1 MKNRRFLAKITW
13 KRPYSVFGQ
22 VDRIFGRIISAE
34 TDRIF
39 GIRSYTNNFHHHILL
54 LWLRP
59 NFRRTHDD
67 AMQMMKQAI
76 KGLVWP
82 LGIFSCQSTCILA
95 CPKVA
100 QYGWHVW
107 PDRNGKVFV
116 RSIAAWNPPTIRISI
131 YRCPARFGP
140 TKSSGYIYVA
150 HCTYTLTH
158 THRCN
163 AQSSFL
169 PSTEHLRNEPTAL
182 KSPAYFKPVFRA
194 FPTDRSGSFW
204 CQRSLMTA
212 FQRLDKF

>member
-1 MKNRRFLAKITW
+1 MGNHLDQHSKISIP
-13 KRPYSVFGQ
+13 KRHTKALNWLY
-22 VDRIFGRIISAE
+22 ISEPSNA
-34 TDRIF
+34 TRCLLVLQND
-39 GIRSYTNNFHHHILL
+39 NFHHHILL

-158 THRCN
+158 T
-163 AQSSFL
+163 
-169 PSTEHLRNEPTAL
+169 
-182 KSPAYFKPVFRA
+182 PVQC
-194 FPTDRSGSFW
+194 PV
-204 CQRSLMTA
+204 
-212 FQRLDKF
+212 

>member
-1 MKNRRFLAKITW
+1 MQQDVSLSYKMTTFVI
-13 KRPYSVFGQ
+13 
-22 VDRIFGRIISAE
+22 IFCCS
-34 TDRIF
+34 DWDL
-39 GIRSYTNNFHHHILL
+39 ILEE
-54 LWLRP
+54 
-59 NFRRTHDD
+59 RTRDD

-107 PDRNGKVFV
+107 PDRNGEVFV

-158 THRCN
+158 TG
-163 AQSSFL
+163 AMPSLAFFL
-169 PSTEHLRNEPTAL
+169 LPNTYEMNPLL
-182 KSPAYFKPVFRA
+182 
-194 FPTDRSGSFW
+194 
-204 CQRSLMTA
+204 
-212 FQRLDKF
+212 